1 MRRILGDARQSIL
14 HILTANKETI
24 TMAMTRVKR
33 PTLADLDLSTG
44 KRTRLHRL
52 LYSYGPAN
60 GTLLF
65 LPIDQGL
72 EHGPRDFFVNPAS
85 KDPDFQL
92 RLAEEGGFSGIVF
105 QYGIAEKYMSRYAGK
120 VPLVLKLNGKTEIP
134 SDKQPISPCIA
145 TVEDA
150 VRLGADA
157 VGYTLYVG
165 SPLQAED
172 FTQFRHVRE
181 DADRYGMPVIVWAY
195 PRGEAID
202 AKGGRDSFYA
212 VDYAARVANELGAD
226 IVKVNV
232 PKINPEK
239 DQATPAPYNS
249 MNITTEDAVRLVVE
263 SAGRTLVLF
272 SGGEKQDEDD
282 VLSKARV
289 AMENGA
295 TGIIFGRNVWQRP
308 YDEALTLAGEIRAM
322 LKDFAA

>member
-1 MRRILGDARQSIL
+1 
-14 HILTANKETI
+14 
-24 TMAMTRVKR
+24 MAMTRVKR

-52 LYSYGPAN
+52 LYSFGPAN
-60 GTLLF
+60 GTLMF

-72 EHGPRDFFVNPAS
+72 EHGPRDFFVNPPS

-249 MNITTEDAVRLVVE
+249 MNITTEDAVRQVVE